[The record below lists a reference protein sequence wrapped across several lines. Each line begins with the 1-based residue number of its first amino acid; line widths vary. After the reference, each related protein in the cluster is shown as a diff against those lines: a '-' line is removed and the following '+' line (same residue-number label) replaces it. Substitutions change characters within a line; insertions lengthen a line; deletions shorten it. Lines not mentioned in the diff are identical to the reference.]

1 MVIRGEGYMDQREET
16 YKKDP
21 KYKKKRSCGR
31 YTIKYSITTFVDNY
45 KYKRTINKK
54 ELQNVYIRLPERTTP
69 VIMHKPHFVKN
80 FLYNFYL

>member
-1 MVIRGEGYMDQREET
+1 MDQREET

-54 ELQNVYIRLPERTTP
+54 NYRMYILGFRKGQRQL
-69 VIMHKPHFVKN
+69 
-80 FLYNFYL
+80 